1 MGTPLALGM
10 GTLGWLDPVITAS
23 FIREPL
29 KELDIIL
36 DIFWKS
42 DYYFPLLI
50 VD

>member
-1 MGTPLALGM
+1 MGTPLALG
-10 GTLGWLDPVITAS
+10 TLCRMDPVIIGS